1 MSSFSIGY
9 PGMIY
14 VANPGA
20 VVPAAASGRSVRAAG
35 EVYHVVQ
42 REYRPSARD
51 TVFRIIAVV
60 SSEADARKLL

>member
-20 VVPAAASGRSVRAAG
+20 VVPEGASGRSVRAAG